1 MPIIQEREKSIETY
15 LRDRVKALGGKA
27 YKFVSPGNN
36 GVPDRMV
43 CLPGGKA
50 LFVELKGPG
59 KKPTPLQKRQ
69 ISYLS
74 GLDFSVWVIDSKAG
88 VDEFIDFCKRM
99 VSDEV

>member
-1 MPIIQEREKSIETY
+1 MPIIQEREKSIESY
-15 LRDRVKALGGKA
+15 LRERVNALGGKA

-59 KKPTPLQKRQ
+59 KKTTPLQERQ
-69 ISYLS
+69 INYLA
-74 GLDFSVWVIDSKAG
+74 GLGFSVWVIYSKDG
-88 VDEFIDFCKRM
+88 VDEFIDFCKR
-99 VSDEV
+99 EVMPQ